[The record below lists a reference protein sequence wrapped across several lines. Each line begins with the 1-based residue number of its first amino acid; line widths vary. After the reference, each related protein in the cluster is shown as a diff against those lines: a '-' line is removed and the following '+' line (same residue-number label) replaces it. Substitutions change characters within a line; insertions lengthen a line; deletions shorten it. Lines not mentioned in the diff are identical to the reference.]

1 MPASPPSCLSK
12 LMRCRHDSRFCNAM
26 PTTQIILRNV
36 DPELLQRLRAV
47 SAERGE
53 SLNST
58 VLHLLK
64 DAVGLDARRDRLRR
78 YVTWTTDDLAE
89 FTGALRA
96 QRIVDER

>member
-1 MPASPPSCLSK
+1 MPA
-12 LMRCRHDSRFCNAM
+12 
-26 PTTQIILRNV
+26 TQITLRNV
-36 DPELLQRLRAV
+36 DPELSRRLRAV

-58 VLHLLK
+58 VLRLLQ

-78 YVTWTTDDLAE
+78 YVTWTADDLSE
-89 FTGALRA
+89 FTDALRA